1 MKPDYI
7 WKINTNLFKGK
18 DGWKKGSATPMS
30 HDQDHVTWSRFFS
43 ISKGKRVPQ
52 IFPPFSAAETN
63 TSITGHHTCHI
74 NLNKHTCHNDTY
86 HYTSISLI
94 TALVRII
101 IEGISAQYS
110 IPNPTQRLYRFLQA
124 LFPTL
129 LAPPQRKPTGLHVAK
144 WLSWDFLN
152 FNQFDYHTLQNI
164 IILFTF
170 CYHYSL

>member
-1 MKPDYI
+1 MSHFFSI
-7 WKINTNLFKGK
+7 SKGK
-18 DGWKKGSATPMS
+18 RVP
-30 HDQDHVTWSRFFS
+30 QFLRFFS

-110 IPNPTQRLYRFLQA
+110 IPNPHPKIVQNSPSSLPHLA
-124 LFPTL
+124 SPTP
-129 LAPPQRKPTGLHVAK
+129 AETNWTACGKMTIMG
-144 WLSWDFLN
+144 FLN
-152 FNQFDYHTLQNI
+152 FNQFDYHTLQND
-164 IILFTF
+164 
-170 CYHYSL
+170 YNR

>member
-30 HDQDHVTWSRFFS
+30 HDQDRVTWSRFFS

-74 NLNKHTCHNDTY
+74 NLNKHLSQWY
-86 HYTSISLI
+86 ISLHFNQFDYCTCQDYHWRYLSSI
-94 TALVRII
+94 LNPQPPPKDCKEFSKRSLPHLASPTPAETNWTAC
-101 IEGISAQYS
+101 GKM
-110 IPNPTQRLYRFLQA
+110 TFM
-124 LFPTL
+124 
-129 LAPPQRKPTGLHVAK
+129 G
-144 WLSWDFLN
+144 FLN
-152 FNQFDYHTLQNI
+152 VNQFDYHTLQND
-164 IILFTF
+164 
-170 CYHYSL
+170 YNR